1 MNIERNIDELR
12 ERVAKGLNQVGNLK
26 IFKLL
31 LYARLLAWMRFWG
44 I

>member
-12 ERVAKGLNQVGNLK
+12 ERVAKVLLNQVGNLK

-31 LYARLLAWMRFWG
+31 LYARLLAWMRF
-44 I
+44 